1 MSRRDDYFRRRLK
14 TGYRFHRHGVLMI
27 MITLNRYFSELS
39 RCKDVQVDLRRTS
52 ARRGDYNSLPHATF
66 RPDWHL
72 GDMSTRTP
80 HIPPSSFS
88 HTFADPYQAF
98 PGLYVRAGLTR
109 RPLHVSILV
118 PASET
123 AILATSPIF
132 AGISRLDGH
141 TLCAAR
147 VHADMTIYLSPQV
160 SLHARARPAHNDL
173 RPLLSTL
180 PLPGTHTEFRP
191 TPPPPPPGVH
201 VPVDSTLLVQQVRA
215 AHVVDPPSCVSANEE
230 TSSFPRT
237 THTELSSSRPSP
249 RRVHVRG
256 DSTLLV

>member
-1 MSRRDDYFRRRLK
+1 MSRRTNRSALCHRHAFVTAGASAYCPLSSSRVWAPRCSWTTDCFVLRRREFRRPL
-14 TGYRFHRHGVLMI
+14 
-27 MITLNRYFSELS
+27 LS
-39 RCKDVQVDLRRTS
+39 
-52 ARRGDYNSLPHATF
+52 
-66 RPDWHL
+66 
-72 GDMSTRTP
+72 
-80 HIPPSSFS
+80 
-88 HTFADPYQAF
+88 YQAF

-147 VHADMTIYLSPQV
+147 VHADMTIYLSSSHRRRFNNNTVFYPVDQTPHDTATPL
-160 SLHARARPAHNDL
+160 SARRSRFTLVHDRQRTTTSVL
-173 RPLLSTL
+173 CFRHL